1 MRVMV
6 RGAHM
11 GKFTA
16 ACHEFGL
23 TMEPNQRMNV
33 WFGAND
39 LDALYE
45 FVMPDSAPI
54 ATWLAMKH
62 PEWLHEIWSQGPP
75 VIIDDSQETFQQ
87 LQADHAQS

>member
-1 MRVMV
+1 MRIMV

-11 GKFTA
+11 GKFNA
-16 ACHEFGL
+16 ACAEFGVNL
-23 TMEPNQRMNV
+23 QANQSMNV

-45 FVMPDSAPI
+45 FVMPDDAPI

-75 VIIDDSQETFQQ
+75 VIIDDSEKTVQP
-87 LQADHAQS
+87 LQALNG

>member
-1 MRVMV
+1 MRIMV

-16 ACHEFGL
+16 ACLEFGL
-23 TMEPNQRMNV
+23 TMQPNQSMNV

-75 VIIDDSQETFQQ
+75 VIVDDSEETLER
-87 LQADHAQS
+87 LQATNG

>member
-1 MRVMV
+1 MRILV

-11 GKFTA
+11 GKFQA
-16 ACHEFGL
+16 ACAEFGVNL
-23 TMEPNQRMNV
+23 QANQSMNV

-45 FVMPDSAPI
+45 FVMPNHAPL

-75 VIIDDSQETFQQ
+75 VIIDDSEETF
-87 LQADHAQS
+87 LKMNSHAQS

>member
-1 MRVMV
+1 
-6 RGAHM
+6 M

-23 TMEPNQRMNV
+23 TMEPNQSLNV

-62 PEWLHEIWSQGPP
+62 PEWLHEIWQQGPP
-75 VIIDDSQETFQQ
+75 VIIDDSEETFQR
-87 LQADHAQS
+87 LQAING